1 MRPSLVLSGIV
12 GGVLTASTALA
23 QAPSVRGVATGTAF
37 EVTPYAGY
45 MISGDFIKGP
55 LGTSVY
61 NAPGALYGAQ
71 LGMKMS
77 PNVALV
83 GNLGYSTSDVRI
95 GIPFIGGYSVATSS
109 MLLYDGGLQ
118 VELPITTA
126 SGFTLKPFLQGGA
139 GAIRYGV
146 QQSLVKLNATN
157 FAANFGGG
165 ADITLGQSL
174 GLRLMAKD
182 YVGKFDFKEATSLD
196 LQGGTAHNWGLSAGL
211 RVNF

>member
-1 MRPSLVLSGIV
+1 MRTSLVLSGI
-12 GGVLTASTALA
+12 ASGFLVASSAVA
-23 QAPSVRGVATGTAF
+23 QAPARVAPTTGTAF
-37 EVTPYAGY
+37 EITPYVGY
-45 MISGDFIKGP
+45 MISGDFLKGP

-61 NAPGALYGAQ
+61 NAPGAIYGAQ
-71 LGMKMS
+71 LGMRMS
-77 PNVALV
+77 PNIALV

-95 GIPFIGGYSVATSS
+95 GIPFIGGYSVGTSS

-118 VELPITTA
+118 LELPLTTA
-126 SGFTLKPFLQGGA
+126 SGFSLKPFLQGGA

-146 QQSLVKLNATN
+146 EQSLVKLTATN

-165 ADITLGQSL
+165 ADITIGQNL

-196 LQGGTAHNWGLSAGL
+196 VEGGTAHNWALSAGL

>member
-1 MRPSLVLSGIV
+1 MRPSLLLSGIV

-23 QAPSVRGVATGTAF
+23 QAPSARGVASGTAF

-71 LGMKMS
+71 LGMKLS

-146 QQSLVKLNATN
+146 QQSLVKLTATN

-182 YVGKFDFKEATSLD
+182 YVGKFDFKEATSRD
-196 LQGGTAHNWGLSAGL
+196 LQSGTAHNWGLSAGL

>member
-1 MRPSLVLSGIV
+1 MRTSLVLCGIAGTV
-12 GGVLTASTALA
+12 VAASSALA
-23 QAPSVRGVATGTAF
+23 QAPTRASTTGTAF
-37 EVTPYAGY
+37 EITPYAGY

-55 LGTSVY
+55 FGTSVY
-61 NAPGALYGAQ
+61 NAPGAIYGAQ

-77 PNVALV
+77 PNIALV

-95 GIPFIGGYSVATSS
+95 GIPFIGGYSVARSS

-118 VELPITTA
+118 LDLPLTTA

-139 GAIRYGV
+139 GAIRYGID
-146 QQSLVKLNATN
+146 QSLVKLTATN

-165 ADITLGQSL
+165 ADLTIGQNLGI
-174 GLRLMAKD
+174 RLMAKD

-196 LQGGTAHNWGLSAGL
+196 LQGGTAHNWALSAGL